1 MPPGPRGYGRLTPQT
16 GGGRRLGYILLTQGQ
31 WLGKPSLRRCQR
43 SDQRSSAADPAPTF
57 DKDGVTVTYK
67 AEYIWIDG
75 TTPTAKLRSKTR
87 ILADG
92 AELPIWGFDGSST
105 NQAEGHASDRVLKP
119 VASFPDP
126 IRGGDDVLVLC
137 EVFNIDGTPHE
148 SNTRAALREVAEKY
162 AGQESLF
169 GIEQEY
175 TFFQGSRP
183 LGFPENGF
191 PAPQGGYY
199 CGVGA
204 DEIFGRPVVEK
215 HLENCLAAG
224 IGVSGINA
232 EVMPGQWEFQ
242 VGPLSPLEVSDHLWV
257 ARWLL
262 YRTAEDFGISAT
274 LDPKPAKG
282 DWNGAGAHTNFST
295 KAMREDYAA
304 IIEACE
310 ALGRD
315 DKPLEHIKHYGAGVE
330 ARLTG
335 AHETAPWNEY
345 SYGVSNRGAS
355 VRIPWQVE
363 VDQKGY
369 IEDRRPNANVDPYV
383 VTRLIVDTCCT
394 ALEKAGLV

>member
-1 MPPGPRGYGRLTPQT
+1 M
-16 GGGRRLGYILLTQGQ
+16 
-31 WLGKPSLRRCQR
+31 S
-43 SDQRSSAADPAPTF
+43 
-57 DKDGVTVTYK
+57 YK

-75 TTPTAKLRSKTR
+75 TEPTAKLRSKTK

-92 AELPIWGFDGSST
+92 TEPGTWGFDGSST
-105 NQAEGHASDRVLKP
+105 NQAVGHSSDRVLKP
-119 VASFPDP
+119 AATYRDP
-126 IRGGDDVLVLC
+126 IRGGNDILVLC
-137 EVFNIDGTPHE
+137 EVFNIDDTPHE
-148 SNTRAALREVAEKY
+148 SNTRALLRPVAEQF
-162 AGQESLF
+162 AAQESLF

-175 TFFQGSRP
+175 TFFQGARP
-183 LGFPENGF
+183 LGFPDAGY

-204 DEIFGRPVVEK
+204 DEIHGRDVVEK
-215 HLENCLAAG
+215 HLDNCLAAG
-224 IGVSGINA
+224 LSISGINA

-242 VGPLSPLEVSDHLWV
+242 VGPLSPLEVADQLWI

-262 YRTAEDFGISAT
+262 YRTAEDFNISAT

-295 KAMREDYAA
+295 KAMREGYDA

-315 DKPLEHIKHYGAGVE
+315 DKPVEHIKHYGAGIE
-330 ARLTG
+330 SRLTG
-335 AHETAPWNEY
+335 AHETAPWSEY

-363 VDQKGY
+363 VDKKGY

-383 VTRLIVDTCCT
+383 VTRLIVDTCCS
-394 ALEKAGLV
+394 ALDKAAMV

>member
-1 MPPGPRGYGRLTPQT
+1 MPYR
-16 GGGRRLGYILLTQGQ
+16 
-31 WLGKPSLRRCQR
+31 
-43 SDQRSSAADPAPTF
+43 
-57 DKDGVTVTYK
+57 

-75 TTPTAKLRSKTR
+75 TRPTAKLRSKTR
-87 ILADG
+87 ILKDV
-92 AELPIWGFDGSST
+92 EHLPVWGFDGSST

-119 VASFPDP
+119 IASFPDP
-126 IRGGDDVLVLC
+126 IRGGADILVLC
-137 EVFNIDGTPHE
+137 EVFNTDGTPHE
-148 SNTRAALREVAEKY
+148 SNTRAALREVAANY
-162 AGQESLF
+162 ALQESLF

-183 LGFPENGF
+183 LGFPEGGF

-204 DEIFGRPVVEK
+204 DEISGRPIVEK
-215 HLENCLAAG
+215 HLANCLAAG
-224 IGVSGINA
+224 LEISGINA

-242 VGPLSPLEVSDHLWV
+242 VGPLDPLAVSDQLWV

-262 YRTAEDFGISAT
+262 YRTAEDVGVSAT

-295 KAMREDYAA
+295 KRMRESYDA
-304 IIEACE
+304 IIEAAE

-315 DKPLEHIKHYGAGVE
+315 SKPMEHVSNYGFGVE

-335 AHETAPWNEY
+335 AHETAPWGEY
-345 SYGVSNRGAS
+345 TYGVSNRAAS

-363 VDQKGY
+363 LEQKGY

-383 VTRLIVDTCCT
+383 ATRMIVNTCCA
-394 ALEKAGLV
+394 ALEKADLV

>member
-1 MPPGPRGYGRLTPQT
+1 M
-16 GGGRRLGYILLTQGQ
+16 
-31 WLGKPSLRRCQR
+31 S
-43 SDQRSSAADPAPTF
+43 
-57 DKDGVTVTYK
+57 YK

-75 TTPTAKLRSKTR
+75 TQPTAKLRSKTR

-92 AELPIWGFDGSST
+92 APLPDWGFDGSST

-119 VASFPDP
+119 VFSCPDP
-126 IRGGDDVLVLC
+126 IRGGDHKLVLC
-137 EVFNIDGTPHE
+137 EVYNTDGTPHE
-148 SNTRAALREVAEKY
+148 SNTRALLRPVAERF
-162 AGQESLF
+162 AAQESLF

-204 DEIFGRPVVEK
+204 DEIFGREIVEK
-215 HLENCLAAG
+215 HLDNCLAAG
-224 IGVSGINA
+224 LGISGINA

-242 VGPLSPLEVSDHLWV
+242 VGPLSPLDVADQLWV

-262 YRTAEDFGISAT
+262 YRTAEEFGVSAT
-274 LDPKPAKG
+274 LDAKPAQG

-295 KAMREDYAA
+295 RAMREGYDA
-304 IIEACE
+304 IVTACE
-310 ALGRD
+310 ALGAEG
-315 DKPLEHIKHYGAGVE
+315 KPLEHVKQYGFGIE
-330 ARLTG
+330 SRLTG
-335 AHETAPWNEY
+335 LHETAPWDEY
-345 SYGVSNRGAS
+345 SYGVSDRGAS

-363 VDQKGY
+363 VEKKGY

-383 VTRLIVDTCCT
+383 VTRLIVGTCCS
-394 ALEKAGLV
+394 ALEKAEQV